1 MTLTFC
7 RPVHTRTGTS
17 GGRPPGRGL
26 IGGVPVD
33 HRRPSRGST
42 VHPGLLVLA
51 LALGVTTLSLL
62 QSLVVP
68 VLGSIQRQLDISAGA
83 AGWVL
88 TANLLAAAV
97 LTPVLGRLGDLRG
110 ERPVILGILIAVAV
124 GTVLAIV
131 SPSLPLLLVGRV
143 LQGSSYG
150 LFPLSIS
157 VLRRELPAE
166 RLSVAMSVV
175 SSTLAVGGVAGLVAT
190 GLLSGP
196 GSDYRRPFWIGL
208 GVTLLS
214 LALCYRVLP
223 RRPAAG
229 TGRVDWWGAVVLG
242 TGLVPLLLPVSQG
255 HSWGWTSPAVLGSL
269 AASLLIL
276 TGWVLLERRLREPL
290 VRPGML
296 ADRRT
301 VIPNVAGLMTG
312 VALFASFLAVLQYVQ
327 APPALAG
334 YGFGASVLGASVI
347 FLLPGGVAGIAL
359 APFAGRLV
367 TRLGALPTLIGGS
380 LFGVAGFPLL
390 AFLRGQPWLVVVAGL
405 LTQVSVTMAYAA
417 LPALVVQAVAEEETG
432 VANAVNSIARSVGQA
447 LGSTVAV
454 TLIAGGLDPATGF
467 PRASAFTQVALLG
480 AVASVAVV
488 AVGVIGLLGDRRR
501 GTGRRPDP
509 LAPVEEATARA
520 GEWSPV
526 SGIR

>member
-1 MTLTFC
+1 
-7 RPVHTRTGTS
+7 
-17 GGRPPGRGL
+17 
-26 IGGVPVD
+26 VPA
-33 HRRPSRGST
+33 PSRGRAPDT
-42 VHPGLLVLA
+42 AADPRLLVLA

-68 VLGSIQRQLDISAGA
+68 VLGTIARQLDISAGA

-110 ERPVILGILIAVAV
+110 ERPVILGILVAVAL
-124 GTVLAIV
+124 GTLLAIV
-131 SPSLPLLLVGRV
+131 SSSLPLLLAGRI
-143 LQGSSYG
+143 LQGASYG

-157 VLRRELPAE
+157 VLRRELPAA

-190 GLLSGP
+190 GLLAGD
-196 GSDYRRPFWIGL
+196 GADYRRPFWIGL

-214 LALCYRVLP
+214 LLLSYRLLP
-223 RRPAAG
+223 RRTVDG
-229 TGRVDWWGAVVLG
+229 SGGVDWWGAITLG
-242 TGLVPLLLPVSQG
+242 AGLVLVLLPVSQG
-255 HSWGWTSPAVLGSL
+255 QDWGWGSPAVLGC
-269 AASLLIL
+269 L
-276 TGWVLLERRLREPL
+276 TSAVVVLTCWVLLEQRIREPL

-301 VIPNVAGLMTG
+301 IVPNVAGLMTG
-312 VALFASFLAVLQYVQ
+312 IALFASFLAVLQYVQ
-327 APPALAG
+327 APPDVTG
-334 YGFGASVLGASVI
+334 YGFDASVLEASVI
-347 FLLPGGVAGIAL
+347 YLLPGGVAGIAV

-367 TRLGALPTLIGGS
+367 TRLGALPTLI
-380 LFGVAGFPLL
+380 AGATCGATGFVLL
-390 AFLRGQPWLVVVAGL
+390 AFLKSQPWQVVVAGL
-405 LTQVSVTMAYAA
+405 LTQLAVTLAYAA
-417 LPALVVQAVAEEETG
+417 LPALVVQAVSEEETG

-454 TLIAGGLDPATGF
+454 MLIAAGFDPATGF
-467 PRASAFTQVALLG
+467 PREIAFTQVALVG
-480 AVASVAVV
+480 AFASIAVV
-488 AVGVIGLLGDRRR
+488 AVGLIGLLADRRH
-501 GTGRRPDP
+501 GGGRRPDP
-509 LAPVEEATARA
+509 LAPVEEATACA